1 MCSMVDSG
9 QMYAYMDEARGV
21 VEFPEEA
28 DHYCS
33 PETAQRLHEQL
44 QQASTI
50 SKKLAKLDF
59 EVRPPRNACLVAV
72 LPATMLVCCQCQR
85 ADDGKARGMS
95 RRQKRR
101 RAHVSNLGAHVG
113 MCVLSGVRQPQ
124 YADI

>member
-1 MCSMVDSG
+1 MH
-9 QMYAYMDEARGV
+9 AYMDEARGV

-59 EVRPPRNACLVAV
+59 EVRQSQHHASPCCVAW
-72 LPATMLVCCQCQR
+72 VC
-85 ADDGKARGMS
+85 A
-95 RRQKRR
+95 
-101 RAHVSNLGAHVG
+101 
-113 MCVLSGVRQPQ
+113 
-124 YADI
+124 